1 MIPRPP
7 IPDTGRHWQLAAAW
21 LLVAATL
28 ALAASRGTARE
39 TVEPGDARRVARFGG
54 AVLAGMVQSDQVG
67 FLAGAERGLLAVQ
80 PPLGLG
86 EFMPSRVR
94 SRIRSDSNAATMAR
108 TVRLPSPIRD
118 SQRLPA
124 SRQGGWGRWP
134 G

>member
-1 MIPRPP
+1 M
-7 IPDTGRHWQLAAAW
+7 
-21 LLVAATL
+21 VAATL

-94 SRIRSDSNAATMAR
+94 SRINQIR
-108 TVRLPSPIRD
+108 TPRPWLGAVRLPSPIRD